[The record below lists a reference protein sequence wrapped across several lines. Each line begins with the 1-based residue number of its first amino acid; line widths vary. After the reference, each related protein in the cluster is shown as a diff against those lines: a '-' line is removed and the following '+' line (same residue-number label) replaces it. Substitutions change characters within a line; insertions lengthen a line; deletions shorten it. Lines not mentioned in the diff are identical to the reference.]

1 MSDYDRDE
9 ERALKIESYQ
19 YDDEGCHVRKSGVLF
34 RYDGDN
40 TDGWELES
48 IEIEDPELLLGEY
61 GCDWLEELKE
71 SEDED
76 LRSIL
81 SYCWLELKQAEVR
94 KRNEERKKNGIL
106 PQLQRIESIHLDSD
120 CAAYLENL
128 INPEPGI
135 D

>member
-9 ERALKIESYQ
+9 ERALKIESYMS
-19 YDDEGCHVRKSGVLF
+19 DDFGCHVQKSGVLF
-34 RYDGDN
+34 KFDGDN

-48 IEIEDPELLLGEY
+48 AEIEDPELLLGEY

-76 LRSIL
+76 LRAIL
-81 SYCWLELKQAEVR
+81 SYCWLELKQKAARE
-94 KRNEERKKNGIL
+94 RNEERGELGMMPLLLK
-106 PQLQRIESIHLDSD
+106 IETIYLDRD
-120 CAAYLENL
+120 CWYYLANL
-128 INPEPGI
+128 INPEPGV

>member
-40 TDGWELES
+40 TDGWGLES
-48 IEIEDPELLLGEY
+48 IEIEDPEILLGEY
-61 GCDWLEELKE
+61 EVEWLEELTE
-71 SEDED
+71 GDDED

-81 SYCWLELKQAEVR
+81 SYCWLLQKQAALKE
-94 KRNEERKKNGIL
+94 RNEENRKKGL
-106 PQLQRIESIHLDSD
+106 LQLIPKIESIHLDGSCED
-120 CAAYLENL
+120 FLENL
-128 INPEPGI
+128 LNPEPGV